1 MKTKLT
7 VLMAVI
13 LIGLAS
19 TAFAIVDESGAQNQ
33 QEAMVVKNPNGESV
47 GTVTNV
53 LVDSFGNIGFI
64 IVGIG
69 EATGNGKKEVVVPVI
84 IFAYDGQSQTLFLD
98 MTKEQLTAAP
108 EFNVSDLDD
117 PAYAGRIY
125 QYYGVAPSWTE

>member
-13 LIGLAS
+13 SIGLAS
-19 TAFAIVDESGAQNQ
+19 TAFAIVDESGTQNQ
-33 QEAMVVKNPNGESV
+33 QEAVVVKNSNGESV

-53 LVDSFGNIGFI
+53 LVDSSGNIGFI

-69 EATGNGKKEVVVPVI
+69 EGTGNGKKEVVVPVI
-84 IFAYDGQSQTLFLD
+84 IFAYDGQSQTLFLN

-117 PAYAGRIY
+117 PEYAGRIY